1 MNTLQEKYMNGSFG
15 VSMDLITRATDE
27 LEKGICGDHIVMYL
41 MTKNLRQ
48 KNSPIDFMIENTGF
62 PEKSGLM
69 FLKRKMIDFVFRK
82 NKCIEPCVK
91 KDIRKVSIRNFV
103 DEFLFF
109 K

>member
-1 MNTLQEKYMNGSFG
+1 MDTLREKYVNGSSD
-15 VSMDLITRATDE
+15 VTMDLITRATDE
-27 LEKGICGDHIVMYL
+27 LEQGVCGDHIVVYF

-62 PEKSGLM
+62 PEKSGLI

-82 NKCIEPCVK
+82 KKCIEPCVK

-103 DEFLFF
+103 DEFLNL